1 MDKKIATVTLL
12 VILILVNW
20 SIYQKEQHLAHGKSV
35 YLKLAPVDPR
45 SLMQG
50 DYMALRF
57 DLSNRIKQALP
68 KDIEVKD
75 GRVVVEID
83 SRSIAKF
90 KSISPQK
97 KLQDNEILLQYRVRG
112 RKVKFATDAF
122 FFQEGN
128 AKRYEKARYGLF
140 RVNDSGEMMLEAMYD
155 ENLTQII

>member
-57 DLSNRIKQALP
+57 ELSNRIKQALP
-68 KDIEVKD
+68 KEIEVKD

-90 KSISPQK
+90 KSISSQR
-97 KLQDNEILLQYRVRG
+97 E
-112 RKVKFATDAF
+112 AT
-122 FFQEGN
+122 
-128 AKRYEKARYGLF
+128 R
-140 RVNDSGEMMLEAMYD
+140 
-155 ENLTQII
+155 

>member
-57 DLSNRIKQALP
+57 ELSNMIKQALP

-90 KSISPQK
+90 KSISYKK
-97 KLQDNEILLQYRVRG
+97 KLQDNEMLLQYRVRSH
-112 RKVKFATDAF
+112 KVKFATDAF

-128 AKRYEKARYGLF
+128 SQRYEKARYGLF
-140 RVNDSGEMMLEAMYD
+140 RVNDSGEMLLESLYD
-155 ENLTQII
+155 KSLKRL

>member
-20 SIYQKEQHLAHGKSV
+20 SIYQKEQHLAYGKSV

-57 DLSNRIKQALP
+57 ELSNRIKQALP

-75 GRVVVEID
+75 GRIVVEID

-97 KLQDNEILLQYRVRG
+97 KLQDNEMLLQYRVRSG
-112 RKVKFATDAF
+112 KVKFATDAF

-128 AKRYEKARYGLF
+128 SHRYEKAKYGLF
-140 RVNDSGEMMLEAMYD
+140 RVNSDGEMLLESLYD
-155 ENLTQII
+155 KSLKRL

>member
-57 DLSNRIKQALP
+57 ELSNRIKQALP
-68 KDIEVKD
+68 KEIEVKD
-75 GRVVVEID
+75 GRVVVELN

-97 KLQDNEILLQYRVRG
+97 KLHDNEMLLQYRVRG

-122 FFQEGN
+122 FFQEGT

-140 RVNDSGEMMLEAMYD
+140 RVNDSGEMLLESLYD
-155 ENLTQII
+155 KSLKRL